1 MGSIS
6 APRRRPIPLA
16 AAVAGDS
23 GAEIDSG
30 GATGRSWAAWMEQVS
45 LQVLAAASTAWRYQR
60 EAVGEAYIAV
70 SPCTH
75 ADRGFRTNGRLRVAD
90 QLSVR
95 SAD

>member
-1 MGSIS
+1 MGTVS
-6 APRRRPIPLA
+6 APRRQPIPLA
-16 AAVAGDS
+16 AAATRDS
-23 GAEIDSG
+23 RAETDSG
-30 GATGRSWAAWMEQVS
+30 GETSGARTAGMEQVS
-45 LQVLAAASTAWRYQR
+45 LQVLEAARAAWRYQR

-75 ADRGFRTNGRLRVAD
+75 ADRGFRTNGRLRVSD